1 MSDFKKLLEVDI
13 DAVFLDDDIFADEHI
28 INGQKMKAVISND
41 TLKESGGHWEGGA
54 RQSFGTQIYTTS
66 KKLYVKAGDFG
77 KKPKIGNPIQV
88 DGADLTIQN
97 FDEQQGLY
105 VITIDRRRQ

>member
-41 TLKESGGHWEGGA
+41 TLKESG
-54 RQSFGTQIYTTS
+54 
-66 KKLYVKAGDFG
+66 
-77 KKPKIGNPIQV
+77 
-88 DGADLTIQN
+88 
-97 FDEQQGLY
+97 
-105 VITIDRRRQ
+105 

>member
-1 MSDFKKLLEVDI
+1 MSDFKKLLAEDI
-13 DAVFLDDDIFADEHI
+13 DAVFLDDDIFAEEHT

-41 TLKESGGHWEGGA
+41 TMKESGGHWEGGV

-97 FDEQQGLY
+97 FDEQKGLY